1 MSNVWTK
8 WESQIVNGVFPLRR
22 YLGNSN
28 HSVVFLTEHKTQN
41 SLNAAIK
48 IVPSDP
54 ALAETQLRHWRT
66 VAALSHPHL
75 IRLLDTGRCELG
87 GHQFLFVVMEYA
99 EQTLDQILPR
109 RALTPDEMREILPPT
124 LDALEFLHSK
134 GLVHGQLK
142 APNFLVVNDQL
153 KLASDTIHPAAES
166 AASAVKP
173 SLYDPPEARSG
184 RVSAAGDVWGLGI
197 TVTQALTQSHP
208 AWPDDGSEALTLPK
222 TLPLEFAGAVQR
234 CLSIDPAGRPTI
246 NELRAL
252 LRARPQAP
260 TSAAPQSATSEAPA
274 AAATLPA
281 WSFSK
286 PGLLAASIAAGLVA
300 LGLLWAAFHGFHSH
314 PAPQKAATDVQPS
327 PQYTAPRAVPQNPTP
342 PVSVP
347 TSIVH
352 QEIPNVPPSARE
364 TIHGR
369 IRIAVRVTVDP
380 SGNVVAQTFENSGS
394 SKYFARLAS
403 EAAAKWKFVPTDAH
417 ESRLWHLR
425 FEFTRAGTTARALPP

>member
-1 MSNVWTK
+1 
-8 WESQIVNGVFPLRR
+8 
-22 YLGNSN
+22 
-28 HSVVFLTEHKTQN
+28 
-41 SLNAAIK
+41 
-48 IVPSDP
+48 
-54 ALAETQLRHWRT
+54 
-66 VAALSHPHL
+66 
-75 IRLLDTGRCELG
+75 
-87 GHQFLFVVMEYA
+87 MEYA

-153 KLASDTIHPAAES
+153 KLASDTIHPAGES

-184 RVSAAGDVWGLGI
+184 RVFAAGDVWGLGI

-222 TLPLEFAGAVQR
+222 TLPLEFAGAVRR
-234 CLSIDPAGRPTI
+234 CLSNDPARRPTI
-246 NELRAL
+246 NELRVL
-252 LRARPQAP
+252 LNAQPQAP
-260 TSAAPQSATSEAPA
+260 APGPPQSAALEALAGAGTVPA
-274 AAATLPA
+274 R
-281 WSFSK
+281 SSSK
-286 PGLLAASIAAGLVA
+286 TGLLVASIAAGLVA
-300 LGLLWAAFHGFHSH
+300 LGLLWAGVHGFHSH
-314 PAPQKAATDVQPS
+314 SAPQKAAADVQPFPPS
-327 PQYTAPRAVPQNPTP
+327 PQYTAPRAVPQSPTP

-347 TSIVH
+347 ASIVH
-352 QEIPNVPPSARE
+352 QEIPNVPLSARE

-380 SGNVVAQTFENSGS
+380 SGNVVAQTFENPGS

-403 EAAAKWKFVPTDAH
+403 EAAGKWKFAPTDSR